1 MSHMEWVHEW
11 ELYSR
16 LTSVPLKFRPT
27 QNLGMCPCL
36 KIGLCRYDEE
46 EVILAKAGRY
56 SRAWC
61 SYKEWEIQ
69 TQRHTERIHTHAHT
83 HAHICDDRGKA
94 WNDASTIQKMPG
106 LSGNPQKLEER
117 QNRFSLRT
125 TENDPAL
132 LTPSFL
138 DVCLQNWETINLC
151 YFKLLSLW
159 HFVNSSLRKLMY
171 TRHGAWHM
179 P

>member
-1 MSHMEWVHEW
+1 MTKKRSYW
-11 ELYSR
+11 LR
-16 LTSVPLKFRPT
+16 LDAIPVPGVLIRSGKFRHRDT
-27 QNLGMCPCL
+27 
-36 KIGLCRYDEE
+36 R
-46 EVILAKAGRY
+46 
-56 SRAWC
+56 
-61 SYKEWEIQ
+61 KEY
-69 TQRHTERIHTHAHT
+69 THTHT

-94 WNDASTIQKMPG
+94 WNDASTIPKMPG

-171 TRHGAWHM
+171 TRHGA
-179 P
+179 